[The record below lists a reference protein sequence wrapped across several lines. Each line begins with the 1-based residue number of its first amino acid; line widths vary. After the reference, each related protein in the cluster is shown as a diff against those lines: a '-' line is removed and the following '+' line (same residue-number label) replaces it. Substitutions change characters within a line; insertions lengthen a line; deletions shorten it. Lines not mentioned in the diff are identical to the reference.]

1 MMSRSI
7 ILRESLEQII
17 SKHTDSKTVADMFSD
32 LSKDE
37 FDKLMNEALFD
48 IWIMIG
54 DSGYYTGGFHEAVC
68 AIENCL
74 FPRPAKKDNEHVE
87 NEQWHDMLY
96 F

>member
-1 MMSRSI
+1 MVSRSI
-7 ILRESLEQII
+7 ILRESIEQIVM
-17 SKHTDSKTVADMFSD
+17 KRADSKTVADMFSD
-32 LSKDE
+32 LTKNE

-48 IWIMIG
+48 IWITVG
-54 DSGYYTGGFHEAVC
+54 DSGYFARGFHEAVC

-74 FPRPAKKDNEHVE
+74 FPSPAKKHNDHVE